1 VSYEAGQLADLEEIK
16 TLSYR
21 YALGLDRFD
30 IEGILSVFAPD
41 GVFDMSSVGLPRME
55 GRESM
60 REFFSQRTL
69 QVMASQVHLFGTH
82 VIEFDG
88 ADEAHAT
95 NYLFQDGHSKEGH
108 HRSDLRDGC
117 RQRPPDAV
125 EGLLSDHSSCSTP
138 PRRSCSPAPAT

>member
-69 QVMASQVHLFGTH
+69 QVMASQMHLFGNH

-95 NYLFQDGHSKEGH
+95 NYLFQDGYSKEGQRIQSH
-108 HRSDLRDGC
+108 ILNEDRYVRTADGWRISHRKLTALVAP
-117 RQRPPDAV
+117 QL
-125 EGLLSDHSSCSTP
+125 EGF
-138 PRRSCSPAPAT
+138 

>member
-1 VSYEAGQLADLEEIK
+1 MSYEAGQLADLEEIK

-69 QVMASQVHLFGTH
+69 QVMASQMHLFGNH

-95 NYLFQDGHSKEGH
+95 NYLFQDGYSKEGQRIQSH
-108 HRSDLRDGC
+108 ILNEDRYVRSADGWRISHRKLTALVAP
-117 RQRPPDAV
+117 QL
-125 EGLLSDHSSCSTP
+125 EGF
-138 PRRSCSPAPAT
+138 

>member
-1 VSYEAGQLADLEEIK
+1 LADLEEIK

-69 QVMASQVHLFGTH
+69 QVMASQMHLFGNH

-95 NYLFQDGHSKEGH
+95 NYLFQDGYSKEGQRIQSH
-108 HRSDLRDGC
+108 ILNEDRYVRSADGWRISHRKLTALVAP
-117 RQRPPDAV
+117 QL
-125 EGLLSDHSSCSTP
+125 EGF
-138 PRRSCSPAPAT
+138 

>member
-1 VSYEAGQLADLEEIK
+1 MSYEAGQLADLEEIK

-69 QVMASQVHLFGTH
+69 QVMASQMHLFGNH

-95 NYLFQDGHSKEGH
+95 NYLFQDGYSKEGQRIQSH
-108 HRSDLRDGC
+108 ILNEDRYVRTADGWRISHRKLTALVAP
-117 RQRPPDAV
+117 QL
-125 EGLLSDHSSCSTP
+125 EGF
-138 PRRSCSPAPAT
+138 